1 MKHNIVIINTKF
13 LNEFSKKTDKYTCNI
28 YMYVY
33 SDVVSMREAGVIK
46 TTCHCIKITQQIP
59 KIHTIQ
65 NNKLHI

>member
-1 MKHNIVIINTKF
+1 
-13 LNEFSKKTDKYTCNI
+13 
-28 YMYVY
+28 
-33 SDVVSMREAGVIK
+33 MREAGVIK